1 VVSKTGMRKPVASFR
16 WCEVDAALAVSPS
29 LLGVRNE
36 RGRNWPHLCRG
47 VDIAAAD
54 RDGVDSINTAETLLR
69 RGLDVNMEASTERAW
84 RAPSLWFAIGRTSPP
99 PRNC

>member
-1 VVSKTGMRKPVASFR
+1 MVSKTGMRKPVASFR

-47 VDIAAAD
+47 VDIAA
-54 RDGVDSINTAETLLR
+54 ETLLR

-84 RAPSLWFAIGRTSPP
+84 RAPPLWFAIGRTSPP